1 MSLPLILHKHDGF
14 YTMPL
19 FESFGVRALF
29 TTRKYDMSFEG
40 KGRKNA
46 YAKMRIA
53 ASQVICPSQ
62 VHEDSVFLADEE
74 HGGRGAYERATA
86 IKDTD
91 ALMTGVRVLPLAILT
106 ADCLPVFILDPEKRA
121 IAMVHAGW
129 KGVHQ
134 KIIAKTVRK
143 MSENF
148 LSEPSNLVVALGPAI
163 RSCCYEVGKEF
174 CSYFQGYTSFRN
186 SKYFFDLAG
195 AAIAQLKE
203 AGLQEGHIYDSR
215 ICTACRNDEFFS
227 FRKEAQR
234 AGRSMSLMELL

>member
-1 MSLPLILHKHDGF
+1 MSLPLILKKHDGF

-19 FESFGVRALF
+19 FENFGARSLF

-46 YAKMRIA
+46 YANIKIKPG
-53 ASQVICPSQ
+53 QLICPLQ
-62 VHEDSVFLADEE
+62 VHKDSIFLVDEE

-86 IKDTD
+86 IQDTD
-91 ALMTGVRVLPLAILT
+91 ALMTGVRALPLAILT

-121 IAMVHAGW
+121 IAMIHAGW
-129 KGVHQ
+129 KGLHQ
-134 KIIAKTVRK
+134 KIIAKTVQK
-143 MSENF
+143 MTENF
-148 LSEPSNLVVALGPAI
+148 LSEPSHLVAALGPAI

-174 CSYFQGYTSFRN
+174 CTYFQGDTSSRN

-195 AAIAQLKE
+195 AAVAQLKE
-203 AGLQEGHIYDSR
+203 GGLRGSHIYDSR

-227 FRKEAQR
+227 FRKEADR
-234 AGRSMSLMELL
+234 AGRSMSFMELL